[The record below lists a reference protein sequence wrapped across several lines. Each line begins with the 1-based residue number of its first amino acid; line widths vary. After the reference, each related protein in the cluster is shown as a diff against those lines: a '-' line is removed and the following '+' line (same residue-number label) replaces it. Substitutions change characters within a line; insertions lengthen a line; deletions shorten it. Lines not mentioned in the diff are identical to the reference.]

1 LDEYNSSCEL
11 LFYERQSFNDLG
23 FKKGDKMSDFVLFEF
38 GLNQQ
43 TKNYLFFF
51 NKVAPL
57 SYPKLFVFKKTE
69 SIYKIKL
76 FIYNY
81 LRDAMDI

>member
-1 LDEYNSSCEL
+1 
-11 LFYERQSFNDLG
+11 
-23 FKKGDKMSDFVLFEF
+23 MSDFVLFEF
-38 GLNQQ
+38 GLSQQ

-51 NKVAPL
+51 NKIASL

-76 FIYNY
+76 FIYKY
-81 LRDAMDI
+81 LRDAMDISKLYSFIGINS